1 MAQDLSE
8 RHRFRVILHRT
19 SANLGWKPKICPSEL
34 RFSMDRDAEP

>member
-8 RHRFRVILHRT
+8 RGRFRVILHKT
-19 SANLGWKPKICPSEL
+19 PANSGWKPKIRPSEL